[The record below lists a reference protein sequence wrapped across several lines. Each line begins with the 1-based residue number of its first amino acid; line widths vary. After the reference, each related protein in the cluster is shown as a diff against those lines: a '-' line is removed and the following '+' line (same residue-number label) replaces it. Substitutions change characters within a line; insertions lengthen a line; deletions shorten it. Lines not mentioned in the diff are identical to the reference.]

1 MTRAID
7 SGHLGR
13 DDVLLRCEVVE
24 ALTIGAVMGLTFFG
38 LRKIGCGRCSSLLRL
53 GPFDPPPQ
61 A

>member
-1 MTRAID
+1 MGDAQIKQW
-7 SGHLGR
+7 
-13 DDVLLRCEVVE
+13 VKAVE

-38 LRKIGCGRCSSLLRL
+38 LRKIGCGRCNSLLRL